1 MVEFIGI
8 VSLSPLLA
16 NANSDMDDNDIMAQ
30 FNKPEMDAKNPP
42 ASLIPRL
49 HVIKYTKLC
58 HNNPQLPKE
67 LAGKLLAPW
76 EELRG
81 SRDDLHSLF
90 TQLLLGDA
98 IAAEYLLAH
107 LMSRIYKRKDGLCLG
122 KFSMNIFGVPNSNN
136 FAKRLSTLLQLI
148 MSTSHYLPMTID
160 NLNSLSFVPKKDY
173 ASNRLVS
180 GLLQLSSGTHLILDE
195 TAMNDGQLNQQGI
208 TNLTSLGHMVKTQ
221 SVDYDFGFHKL
232 PFETDIPCLVLSEG
246 RSMLPQDVQI
256 MLKPQGEVNEETIN
270 AIFANVGKTL
280 EVEVLSRLRNYITIA
295 KMRSFDISEEAM
307 NFVQE
312 DFVRERQN
320 ANSQVKTSN
329 DLHTLLVLA
338 RLMALSRGETSINP
352 NIWNE
357 AKNMETERKQ
367 RSSHLPTRPQM
378 P

>member
-1 MVEFIGI
+1 
-8 VSLSPLLA
+8 
-16 NANSDMDDNDIMAQ
+16 
-30 FNKPEMDAKNPP
+30 
-42 ASLIPRL
+42 
-49 HVIKYTKLC
+49 
-58 HNNPQLPKE
+58 

-76 EELRG
+76 EELRR

-107 LMSRIYKRKDGLCLG
+107 LMSKIYTRSNGLCLG
-122 KFSMNIFGVPNSNN
+122 KFSLNIFGLPKNSTN
-136 FAKRLSTLLQLI
+136 FAKKLSTLLQLI
-148 MSTSHYLPMTID
+148 MSKSHYLPMTID
-160 NLNSLSFVPKKDY
+160 NLNTLSFVPKKDY

-208 TNLTSLGHMVKTQ
+208 TNLTGLGHTIKHQ

-256 MLKPQGEVNEETIN
+256 MLKPLGEVNEETIN
-270 AIFANVGKTL
+270 AIFVNVGKSL
-280 EVEVLSRLRNYITIA
+280 EVEVLSRLRNYITLA
-295 KMRSFDISEEAM
+295 KLSAFDIHEEAM

-320 ANSQVKTSN
+320 ANSTLKTSD

-338 RLMALSRGETSINP
+338 RLMALSRGEKSINP

-367 RSSHLPTRPQM
+367 RSAHLPSRIPTQM
-378 P
+378 